1 MHAYML
7 CSEVWLHNIDPGNT
21 KATHYTFYA
30 HHDQCTDHQCML
42 NSPLVLDTWGAT
54 ASQVLQKF
62 TNYRAR
68 HMADDHK
75 KILGIV
81 CRRKF
86 RAAVWAVVAMVRWQ
100 NARASRAASVPL
112 WVPAHLQLP
121 SEMDID
127 TQLNAAHDTATWLDM
142 AFENEMGWGGKLG

>member
-1 MHAYML
+1 ML
-7 CSEVWLHNIDPGNT
+7 HSVLQ
-21 KATHYTFYA
+21 FYRRSA
-30 HHDQCTDHQCML
+30 
-42 NSPLVLDTWGAT
+42 SV
-54 ASQVLQKF
+54 SQVLQKF

-81 CRRKF
+81 CKRKF
-86 RAAVWAVVAMVRWQ
+86 RAAVWAVVAVVRWQ
-100 NARASRAASVPL
+100 NVRALRTASPPL

-142 AFENEMGWGGKLG
+142 AFENEAGWGGKLS